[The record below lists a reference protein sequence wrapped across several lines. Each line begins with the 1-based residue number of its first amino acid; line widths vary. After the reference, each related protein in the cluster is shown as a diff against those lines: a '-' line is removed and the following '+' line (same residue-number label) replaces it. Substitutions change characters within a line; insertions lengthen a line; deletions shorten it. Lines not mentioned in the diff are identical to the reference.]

1 VCLDSQSR
9 IKLVQTQQKEYE
21 EMMEK
26 IMVRQSVEE
35 TKKESV

>member
-1 VCLDSQSR
+1 
-9 IKLVQTQQKEYE
+9 VQQQQKEYE